1 MAKHIKTK
9 IKSKTN
15 GNAMERGEIL
25 ARVVFT
31 GGIEVRDSAITGATT
46 IDDNESPVYYVAEDG
61 IQKTYPKI
69 LDDDRNFHQ
78 LIKATRNGLP
88 YKSLKTAQGIMPF
101 SNQEWAQMLHISTR
115 SIDRLKNENKK
126 LSTTQSDKLIEVTLL
141 YDYGVDVFGSSE
153 KFSQWLNRTNIALG
167 GVTPKSLLDTN
178 QGINAVKSALSRIE
192 YGVLS

>member
-9 IKSKTN
+9 TQSKTD

-31 GGIEVRDSAITGATT
+31 GGIEVRDSVSRTT
-46 IDDNESPVYYVAEDG
+46 IDDNESPVYYVAEDAT
-61 IQKTYPKI
+61 QKIYPKI

>member
-9 IKSKTN
+9 TKSKTD

-31 GGIEVRDSAITGATT
+31 GGIEVRDSASRTT

-69 LDDDRNFHQ
+69 LDDDRNFHK

-126 LSTTQSDKLIEVTLL
+126 LSITQSDKLIEVTLL